1 MRLWLAAVLVSL
13 TPPVHAAPVKGAANA
28 KLPPPPKAGPLAE
41 PAPADQRGT
50 PAELVRLVTPKDN
63 PTTPAKVA
71 LGKKLFFDARLSSDG
86 TVSCATCHDPEKG
99 FTDRRPTSVGVKNQ
113 VGHRNA
119 PTVLN
124 AMFDETQFWDGRAH
138 LLEDQAKLPITNP
151 IEMGMKTVD
160 EAAVKVAGIPEYASQ
175 FQSAFGRPANADDLA
190 RAIAAY
196 ERTQSAF
203 DSPFD
208 RFLSGDDE
216 AMDAAQRRGWTTFNG
231 KGRCMT
237 CHQVNLTQPLG
248 TDNKFHNVGVSAH
261 KSNFV
266 SLAQG
271 ALKMVDSG
279 DAQQVDRAALE
290 TDMSELGRFLVTKR
304 REDVGGFKTSMLRNL
319 LVTGPYF
326 HDGSQETLWDVMDH
340 YNKGGVQNPFLDGGI
355 QRLGLTEPEID
366 DLVAFLGALTSS
378 RYEAM
383 AKKELARQRALSR
396 TKRPERDTAGALGQK
411 AQAGLTGP
419 WGDVEPKPE
428 RKDPADVG
436 GRGAGVPA
444 PAKTTGGK

>member
-1 MRLWLAAVLVSL
+1 MRQLAVVGGALALLAVSGL
-13 TPPVHAAPVKGAANA
+13 AGAAKNEKPLPKENVGQA
-28 KLPPPPKAGPLAE
+28 KLQPPPKPGPLAE

-50 PAELVRLVTPKDN
+50 PKDLVRVVTPVDN
-63 PTTPAKVA
+63 PTTPERVA
-71 LGKKLFFDARLSSDG
+71 LGKRLFFEPRLSVDG
-86 TVSCATCHDPEKG
+86 TVACATCHDPEKG
-99 FTDRRPTSVGVKNQ
+99 FTDRRPTSVGVKSQ

-119 PTVLN
+119 PTILN

-151 IEMGMKTVD
+151 IEMGQKTIQD
-160 EAAVKVAGIPEYASQ
+160 AAAKIGGIPEYARD
-175 FQSAFGRPANADDLA
+175 FHTVFGRDANPDDLA

-196 ERTQSAF
+196 ERTQMAF
-203 DSPFD
+203 DSAFD
-208 RFLSGDDE
+208 RFLAGDEKALDP
-216 AMDAAQRRGWTTFNG
+216 AQRRGWTLFNG
-231 KGRCMT
+231 RGRCMS
-237 CHQVNLTQPLG
+237 CHQVNLVQPLG
-248 TDNKFHNVGVSAH
+248 IDNKFHNIGVSAH

-266 SLAQG
+266 ELART

-279 DAQQVDRAALE
+279 SKEEVDRAALE

-304 REDVGGFKTSMLRNL
+304 REDVGAFKTSMLRNL

-326 HDGSQETLWDVMDH
+326 HDGSQETLWDVVDH

-355 QRLGLTEPEID
+355 ERLGLSEAEID
-366 DLVAFLGALTSS
+366 DLVAFLGSLTSS

-396 TKRPERDTAGALGQK
+396 TKRPQRDTEAALGKK

-419 WGDVEPKPE
+419 WGDVAPLPEPKG
-428 RKDPADVG
+428 KDPAKIG
-436 GRGAGVPA
+436 GR
-444 PAKTTGGK
+444 